1 MNQYLVLVLDA
12 LLHVGAIVILGVLVS
27 LVVKLF
33 SRAHVDFRLVGGLF
47 IIFVIGV
54 FKIYLESN
62 IAGFLPGVTPD
73 LLFGIMILLIL
84 IITVILIYWQYSVPL
99 LGATLSALVVVAL
112 QITAALGVPKLSLHL
127 MPEGQRFAEYAGL
140 ASAHTSQL
148 MEQAKNFENEDGPS
162 IWQKA
167 LHVLAFFTSEEETEA
182 LSRDFAA
189 GIEVYK
195 ERKALMD
202 SMSDE
207 ELAEYR
213 KAMAEFLEEQGMA
226 ENRYSLSNLK
236 NVQPE
241 DLANMASFMKEL
253 NTELGIEDQNDDSD
267 IPSSADSLRKISQ
280 NLKSSE
286 LSGYEKEIFEKLL
299 SLIDQEDFEAGL
311 EQARAEL
318 YELKKDLPIGALLFS
333 KNSAFG
339 NSGSDTHYQDVEM
352 QTEEMSESPVNSDGI
367 AAETIENTVYV
378 PRDLTGYTNYKIQY
392 GVLLLPADSVDVQ
405 IWLDAAATFPC
416 KAWFIGDG
424 EKSVA
429 KVVIENRALGLGDV
443 WKCDFKG
450 RQLTFHL
457 DDVTEK
463 GVHLSAMES
472 PVRSIV
478 VQKTFSE

>member
-12 LLHVGAIVILGVLVS
+12 LLHLSTVFILGILVS
-27 LVVKLF
+27 IVVKLF

-47 IIFVIGV
+47 IVFVLGV
-54 FKIYLESN
+54 FKIYLESH

-73 LLFGIMILLIL
+73 ILFGLMVLLIL
-84 IITVILIYWQYSVPL
+84 IVAIVLIYWQYSVPL
-99 LGATLSALVVVAL
+99 LGALLSAIVVVAL

-148 MEQAKNFENEDGPS
+148 MEQAKNFENKDGPS
-162 IWQKA
+162 VLQKA
-167 LHVLAFFTSEEETEA
+167 LHALAFFTSKDETEA

-202 SMSDE
+202 SMTEE
-207 ELAEYR
+207 ELADYR
-213 KAMAEFLEEQGMA
+213 QAMAEFLEEQGMA

-253 NTELGIEDQNDDSD
+253 NGEFGIEESTDDSD
-267 IPSSADSLRKISQ
+267 IPSSADSLRQIAK
-280 NLKSSE
+280 NLNGAE
-286 LSGYEKEIFEKLL
+286 LSDYQKEIFESLL
-299 SLIDQEDFEAGL
+299 SLVDQEDFEAGL

-318 YELKKDLPIGALLFS
+318 HELKKDLPVGALLFS
-333 KNSAFG
+333 ESSALNF
-339 NSGSDTHYQDVEM
+339 DLQDVEM
-352 QTEEMSESPVNSDGI
+352 PTVE
-367 AAETIENTVYV
+367 AAESALNSVDPEKVESMQKRVYV
-378 PRDLTGYTNYKIQY
+378 PRDLTNYIEYQIQY
-392 GVLLLPADSVDVQ
+392 GVLLLPSVETDTQ
-405 IWLDAAATFPC
+405 TWIDAAATIPC

-424 EKSVA
+424 EKTVA
-429 KVVIENRALGLGDV
+429 KVIIEKRGLDLGDV
-443 WKCDFKG
+443 WQCRFKG
-450 RQLTFHL
+450 REFTFHL

-463 GVHLSAMES
+463 GIHLSAME
-472 PVRSIV
+472 
-478 VQKTFSE
+478 